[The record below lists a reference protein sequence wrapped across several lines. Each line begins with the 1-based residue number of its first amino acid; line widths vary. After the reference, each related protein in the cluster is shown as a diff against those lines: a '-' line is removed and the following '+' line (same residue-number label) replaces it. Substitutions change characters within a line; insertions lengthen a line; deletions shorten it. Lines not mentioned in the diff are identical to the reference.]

1 MKSKVSARYIFM
13 KNRNRLT
20 AIAGILIVLAFAAK
34 WLFKS
39 ETAES
44 GLLLAASLIGGFPI
58 AASAW
63 QALKVKVISIDLLV
77 TLAILG
83 AFVIQEF
90 EESAI
95 VAFLFLFGAYLEQ
108 KTLAKTRSAIKE
120 LVEIVPETAL
130 RQTEDGDFEEVDLD
144 DLDEGDILL
153 VKTGGKIP
161 VDGEVVFGSGTANE
175 ASITGESMPLG
186 KKPGDPVY
194 AGTILE
200 NGTIRIKAEKVGD
213 ETTFGKII
221 ELVEEA
227 QDSKSHAERLIDR
240 FSKYYT
246 PVVLFLAIIVGLI
259 SQDLELAVTI
269 LVLGCPGALVI
280 GVPVSNVAGIG
291 NGAKQ
296 GILFKGSE
304 VITKFSK
311 VDTIMFDKTGTLT
324 YGDPRVSQVKKYG
337 QGQLAEQLLVSVEKE
352 SAHPLAKAITGYYED
367 LEAKEVEASQ
377 VLQGGG
383 IVAQVAGQQVL
394 VGNRYLLDQYHV
406 PVTKEM
412 GKDMEELA
420 SAGNSLVLVA
430 VNGQLELALG
440 LKDEIRAGVKEDLAA
455 LKKLGVKNLL
465 LLSGDNQKTV
475 DLVAEELGLTEAYG
489 QLLPEDKAEFVKKR
503 QAAGEIVAFVGDG
516 INDSPSLARADIGI
530 AMGSGTDVAIE
541 TSNVVLMNGSFD
553 RIPRALAL
561 AKATRWNMIE
571 NITIA
576 LAVVAVL
583 LVSVLASSWMN
594 MAIGMFVHEGSILVV
609 ILNAMRLLAYQSKLQ
624 KSRKLIENNFSQAA
638 GPYTK
643 GIESIQ

>member
-1 MKSKVSARYIFM
+1 MHKWLM

-120 LVEIVPETAL
+120 LVEMVPETAL
-130 RQTEDGDFEEVDLD
+130 RQTADGDFEEVDLD
-144 DLDEGDILL
+144 DLDEEDILL

-161 VDGEVVFGSGTANE
+161 ADGEVVSGYGTANE

-227 QDSKSHAERLIDR
+227 QDSKSQAERLIDR

-246 PVVLFLAIIVGLI
+246 PDVLLLAIIVGLI

-352 SAHPLAKAITGYYED
+352 SAHPLAKAITGYYEE

-412 GKDMEELA
+412 EKDMEELA

-440 LKDEIRAGVKEDLAA
+440 LKDEIRAGVKEDLVA

-475 DLVAEELGLTEAYG
+475 DLVAAELGLTEAYG
-489 QLLPEDKAEFVKKR
+489 QFLPEDKVEFVKKR

-516 INDSPSLARADIGI
+516 INDSPSLARADIGM

-561 AKATRWNMIE
+561 AKATRRNMIE

>member
-1 MKSKVSARYIFM
+1 MQKWLM

-20 AIAGILIVLAFAAK
+20 AATGILIVLAFAAK
-34 WLFKS
+34 WLFKG
-39 ETAES
+39 EAAES

-108 KTLAKTRSAIKE
+108 KTLAKTRSAIEE
-120 LVEIVPETAL
+120 LVEMVPETAL
-130 RQTEDGDFEEVDLD
+130 RQTADGDFEEVDLD
-144 DLDEGDILL
+144 DLDEGDIVL

-161 VDGEVVFGSGTANE
+161 VDGEVVSGSGTANE
-175 ASITGESMPLG
+175 ASITGESMPLD

-200 NGTIRIKAEKVGD
+200 NGTIRIEAEKVGD

-227 QDSKSHAERLIDR
+227 QDSKSQAERLIDR

-246 PVVLFLAIIVGLI
+246 PVVLLLAIIVGLI

-383 IVAQVAGQQVL
+383 IVAQVAGRQVL

-406 PVTKEM
+406 PVTKQMER
-412 GKDMEELA
+412 DMEELA
-420 SAGNSLVLVA
+420 SAGNSLVLVV

-561 AKATRWNMIE
+561 AKATRRNMIE

-594 MAIGMFVHEGSILVV
+594 MAIGMFVHEGSILIV
-609 ILNAMRLLAYQSKLQ
+609 ILNAMRLLAYRSKLQ

>member
-1 MKSKVSARYIFM
+1 M

-20 AIAGILIVLAFAAK
+20 AATGILIVLAFAAK

-39 ETAES
+39 EAAES

-120 LVEIVPETAL
+120 LVEMVPETAL
-130 RQTEDGDFEEVDLD
+130 RQTADGDFEEVDLD
-144 DLDEGDILL
+144 DLDEGDIVL

-161 VDGEVVFGSGTANE
+161 VDGEVVSGSGTANE
-175 ASITGESMPLG
+175 ASITGESMPLD

-200 NGTIRIKAEKVGD
+200 NGTIRIEAEKVGD

-227 QDSKSHAERLIDR
+227 QDSKSQAERLIDR

-246 PVVLFLAIIVGLI
+246 PVVLLLAIIVGLI

-383 IVAQVAGQQVL
+383 VVAQVAGQRVL
-394 VGNRYLLDQYHV
+394 VGNHYLLDQYHV
-406 PVTKEM
+406 PVAKQMER
-412 GKDMEELA
+412 DMEELA

-561 AKATRWNMIE
+561 AEATRRNMIE

-594 MAIGMFVHEGSILVV
+594 MAIGMFVHEGSILIV
-609 ILNAMRLLAYQSKLQ
+609 ILNAMRLLAYRSKLQ

>member
-1 MKSKVSARYIFM
+1 MQKWLM

-20 AIAGILIVLAFAAK
+20 AITGILIVLAFAAK

-108 KTLAKTRSAIKE
+108 RTLAKTRSAIKK
-120 LVEIVPETAL
+120 LVEMVPETAL
-130 RQTEDGDFEEVDLD
+130 RQTADGDFEEVDLD

-161 VDGEVVFGSGTANE
+161 VDGEVVSGSGTANE

-227 QDSKSHAERLIDR
+227 QDSKSQAERLIDR

-246 PVVLFLAIIVGLI
+246 PVVLLLAIIVGLI

-412 GKDMEELA
+412 EKDMEELA

-561 AKATRWNMIE
+561 AKATRRNMIE

-609 ILNAMRLLAYQSKLQ
+609 ILNAMRLMAYRSKLQ
-624 KSRKLIENNFSQAA
+624 KSRKLIENNFSQAT

-643 GIESIQ
+643 GSESIQ

>member
-1 MKSKVSARYIFM
+1 MQKWLM

-20 AIAGILIVLAFAAK
+20 EITGILIVLAFAAK
-34 WLFKS
+34 WLFRS

-58 AASAW
+58 AESAW

-120 LVEIVPETAL
+120 LVEMVPETAL
-130 RQTEDGDFEEVDLD
+130 RQTADGDFEEVDLD

-161 VDGEVVFGSGTANE
+161 VDGEVVSGSGTANE

-227 QDSKSHAERLIDR
+227 QDSKSQAERLIDR

-246 PVVLFLAIIVGLI
+246 PVVLLLAIIVGLI

-337 QGQLAEQLLVSVEKE
+337 QGQLAEHLLVSVEKE

-367 LEAKEVEASQ
+367 LEAKEVEASR

-412 GKDMEELA
+412 ERDMEELA

-455 LKKLGVKNLL
+455 LKKQGVKNLL

-475 DLVAEELGLTEAYG
+475 DLVAEELGPTEAYG

-561 AKATRWNMIE
+561 AKATRRNMIE

-576 LAVVAVL
+576 LVVVAVL
-583 LVSVLASSWMN
+583 LISVLASSWMN
-594 MAIGMFVHEGSILVV
+594 MAIGMFAHEGSILVV
-609 ILNAMRLLAYQSKLQ
+609 ILNAMRLLAYRSKLQ
-624 KSRKLIENNFSQAA
+624 KSRKLIENNFS
-638 GPYTK
+638 
-643 GIESIQ
+643 

>member
-1 MKSKVSARYIFM
+1 MQKWLM

-20 AIAGILIVLAFAAK
+20 AITGILIVLAFAAK

-108 KTLAKTRSAIKE
+108 RTLAKTRSAIKK
-120 LVEIVPETAL
+120 LVEMVPETAL
-130 RQTEDGDFEEVDLD
+130 RQTADGDFEEVDLD

-161 VDGEVVFGSGTANE
+161 VDGEVVSGSGTANE

-227 QDSKSHAERLIDR
+227 QDSKSQAERLIDR

-246 PVVLFLAIIVGLI
+246 PVVLLLAIIVGLI

-394 VGNRYLLDQYHV
+394 VGNRYLLDQHHV

-412 GKDMEELA
+412 EKDMEELA

-561 AKATRWNMIE
+561 AKATRRNMIE

-609 ILNAMRLLAYQSKLQ
+609 ILNAMRLLAYRSKLQ
-624 KSRKLIENNFSQAA
+624 KSRKLIENNFSQAT

-643 GIESIQ
+643 GSESIQ

>member
-1 MKSKVSARYIFM
+1 M

-20 AIAGILIVLAFAAK
+20 AATGILIVLAFAAK

-39 ETAES
+39 EAAES

-120 LVEIVPETAL
+120 LVEMVPETAL
-130 RQTEDGDFEEVDLD
+130 RQTADGDFEEVDLD
-144 DLDEGDILL
+144 DLDEGDIVL

-161 VDGEVVFGSGTANE
+161 VDGEVVSGSGTANE
-175 ASITGESMPLG
+175 ASITGESMPLD

-200 NGTIRIKAEKVGD
+200 NGTIRIEAEKVGD

-227 QDSKSHAERLIDR
+227 QDSKSQAERLIDR

-246 PVVLFLAIIVGLI
+246 PVVLLLAIIVGLI

-394 VGNRYLLDQYHV
+394 VGNHYLLDQYHV
-406 PVTKEM
+406 PVAKEM
-412 GKDMEELA
+412 ERDMEELA

-561 AKATRWNMIE
+561 AKATRRNMIE

-594 MAIGMFVHEGSILVV
+594 MAIGMFVHEGSILIV
-609 ILNAMRLLAYQSKLQ
+609 ILNAMRLLAYRSKLQ

>member
-1 MKSKVSARYIFM
+1 MQKWLM

-20 AIAGILIVLAFAAK
+20 AITGILIVLAFAAK

-120 LVEIVPETAL
+120 LVEMVPETAL
-130 RQTEDGDFEEVDLD
+130 RQTADGDFEEVDLD

-161 VDGEVVFGSGTANE
+161 VDGEVVSGSGTANE

-227 QDSKSHAERLIDR
+227 QDSKSQAERLIDR

-246 PVVLFLAIIVGLI
+246 PVVLLLAIIVGLI

-367 LEAKEVEASQ
+367 LEAKEVEASR

-412 GKDMEELA
+412 ERDMEELA

-455 LKKLGVKNLL
+455 LKKQGVKNLL

-475 DLVAEELGLTEAYG
+475 DLVAEELGPTEAYG

-561 AKATRWNMIE
+561 AKATRRNMIE

-576 LAVVAVL
+576 LVVVAVL
-583 LVSVLASSWMN
+583 LISVLASSWMN
-594 MAIGMFVHEGSILVV
+594 MAIGMFAHEGSILVV
-609 ILNAMRLLAYQSKLQ
+609 ILNAMRLLAYRSKLQ
-624 KSRKLIENNFSQAA
+624 KSRKLIENNFS
-638 GPYTK
+638 
-643 GIESIQ
+643 

>member
-1 MKSKVSARYIFM
+1 MQKWLM

-120 LVEIVPETAL
+120 LVEMVPETAL
-130 RQTEDGDFEEVDLD
+130 RQTADGDFEEVDLD
-144 DLDEGDILL
+144 DLDEEDILL

-161 VDGEVVFGSGTANE
+161 ADGEVVSGYGTANE

-227 QDSKSHAERLIDR
+227 QDSKSQAERLIDR

-246 PVVLFLAIIVGLI
+246 PVVLLLAIIVGLI

-352 SAHPLAKAITGYYED
+352 SAHPLAKAITGYYEE

-412 GKDMEELA
+412 EKDMEELA

-440 LKDEIRAGVKEDLAA
+440 LKDEIRAGVKEDLVA

-475 DLVAEELGLTEAYG
+475 DLVAAELGLTEAYG
-489 QLLPEDKAEFVKKR
+489 QFLPEDKVEFVKKR

-516 INDSPSLARADIGI
+516 INDSPSLARADIGM

-561 AKATRWNMIE
+561 AKATRRNMIE

>member
-1 MKSKVSARYIFM
+1 MQKWLM

-20 AIAGILIVLAFAAK
+20 AITGILIVLAFAAK

-63 QALKVKVISIDLLV
+63 QALKVKVISIDVLV

-83 AFVIQEF
+83 AFVIPEF

-108 KTLAKTRSAIKE
+108 RNLAKTRSAIKK
-120 LVEIVPETAL
+120 LVEMVPETAL
-130 RQTEDGDFEEVDLD
+130 RQTADGDFEEVDLD

-161 VDGEVVFGSGTANE
+161 VDGEVVSGSGTANE

-186 KKPGDPVY
+186 KKPSDPVY

-227 QDSKSHAERLIDR
+227 QDSKSQAERLIDR

-246 PVVLFLAIIVGLI
+246 PVVLLLAIIVGLI

-412 GKDMEELA
+412 EKDMEELA

-561 AKATRWNMIE
+561 AKATRRNMIE

-609 ILNAMRLLAYQSKLQ
+609 ILNAMRLLAYRSKLQ
-624 KSRKLIENNFSQAA
+624 KSRKLIENNFSQAT

-643 GIESIQ
+643 GSESIQ

>member
-1 MKSKVSARYIFM
+1 MQKWLM

-20 AIAGILIVLAFAAK
+20 AITGILIVLAFAAK

-108 KTLAKTRSAIKE
+108 RTLAKTRSAIKE
-120 LVEIVPETAL
+120 LVEMVPETAL
-130 RQTEDGDFEEVDLD
+130 RQTADGDFEEVDLD

-161 VDGEVVFGSGTANE
+161 VDGEVVSGSGTANE

-227 QDSKSHAERLIDR
+227 QDSKSQAERLIDR

-246 PVVLFLAIIVGLI
+246 PVVLLLAIIVGLI

-412 GKDMEELA
+412 ERDMEKLA

-561 AKATRWNMIE
+561 AKATRRNMIE

-609 ILNAMRLLAYQSKLQ
+609 ILNAMRLLAYRSKLQ
-624 KSRKLIENNFSQAA
+624 KSRKLIENNFSQAT

-643 GIESIQ
+643 GIESI

>member
-1 MKSKVSARYIFM
+1 MQKWLM

-20 AIAGILIVLAFAAK
+20 AATGILIVLAFAAK

-44 GLLLAASLIGGFPI
+44 GLLLAASLIGGLPI

-120 LVEIVPETAL
+120 LVEMVPETAL
-130 RQTEDGDFEEVDLD
+130 KQTADGDFEEVDLD

-153 VKTGGKIP
+153 VKTGGKIA
-161 VDGEVVFGSGTANE
+161 VDGEVVSGSGTANE

-227 QDSKSHAERLIDR
+227 QDSKSQAERLIDR

-246 PVVLFLAIIVGLI
+246 PVVLLLAIIVGLI
-259 SQDLELAVTI
+259 SQSLELAVTI

-324 YGDPRVSQVKKYG
+324 YGNPRVSQVKKYS
-337 QGQLAEQLLVSVEKE
+337 QGQLAEQLLVSVESE

-367 LEAKEVEASQ
+367 LEAKEVEASH

-412 GKDMEELA
+412 ERDMEELT

-553 RIPRALAL
+553 RIPRSLAL
-561 AKATRWNMIE
+561 AKATRRNMIE

-609 ILNAMRLLAYQSKLQ
+609 ILNAMRLLAYRSKLQ
-624 KSRKLIENNFSQAA
+624 KSRNLIENNVSQAA

>member
-1 MKSKVSARYIFM
+1 MQKWLM

-20 AIAGILIVLAFAAK
+20 AITGILIVLAFAAK
-34 WLFKS
+34 WLFRS

-58 AASAW
+58 AESAW

-120 LVEIVPETAL
+120 LVEMVPETAL
-130 RQTEDGDFEEVDLD
+130 RQTADGDFEEVDLD

-161 VDGEVVFGSGTANE
+161 VDGEVVSGSGTANE

-227 QDSKSHAERLIDR
+227 QDSKSQAERLIDR

-246 PVVLFLAIIVGLI
+246 PVVLLLAIIVGLI

-367 LEAKEVEASQ
+367 LEAKEVEASR

-412 GKDMEELA
+412 ERDMEELA

-455 LKKLGVKNLL
+455 LKKQGVKNLL

-561 AKATRWNMIE
+561 AKATRRNMIE

-576 LAVVAVL
+576 LVVVAVL
-583 LVSVLASSWMN
+583 LISVLASSWMN
-594 MAIGMFVHEGSILVV
+594 MAIGMFAHEGSILVV
-609 ILNAMRLLAYQSKLQ
+609 ILNAMRLLAYRSKLQ
-624 KSRKLIENNFSQAA
+624 KSRKLIENNFS
-638 GPYTK
+638 
-643 GIESIQ
+643 

>member
-1 MKSKVSARYIFM
+1 M

-20 AIAGILIVLAFAAK
+20 AITGILIVLAFAAK

-58 AASAW
+58 AATAW

-108 KTLAKTRSAIKE
+108 RTLAKTRSAIKK
-120 LVEIVPETAL
+120 LVEMVPETAL
-130 RQTEDGDFEEVDLD
+130 RQTADGDFEEVDLD

-161 VDGEVVFGSGTANE
+161 VDGEVVSGSGTANE

-186 KKPGDPVY
+186 KKPSDPVY

-227 QDSKSHAERLIDR
+227 QDSKSQAERLIDR

-246 PVVLFLAIIVGLI
+246 PVVLLLAIIVGLI

-324 YGDPRVSQVKKYG
+324 YGNPRVSQVKNYG
-337 QGQLAEQLLVSVEKE
+337 QGQLAEKLLVSVEKE

-412 GKDMEELA
+412 EKDMEELA

-561 AKATRWNMIE
+561 AKATRRNMIE

-609 ILNAMRLLAYQSKLQ
+609 ILNAMRLLAYRSKLQ
-624 KSRKLIENNFSQAA
+624 KSRKLIENNFSQAT

-643 GIESIQ
+643 GSESIQ

>member
-1 MKSKVSARYIFM
+1 MQKWLM

-20 AIAGILIVLAFAAK
+20 AITGILIVLAFAAK

-39 ETAES
+39 EIAES
-44 GLLLAASLIGGFPI
+44 SLLLAASLIGGFPI

-108 KTLAKTRSAIKE
+108 RTLAKTRSAIKK
-120 LVEIVPETAL
+120 LVEMVPETAL
-130 RQTEDGDFEEVDLD
+130 RQTADGDFEEVDLD

-161 VDGEVVFGSGTANE
+161 VDGEVVSGSGTANE

-227 QDSKSHAERLIDR
+227 QDSKSQAERLIDR

-246 PVVLFLAIIVGLI
+246 PVVLLLAIIVGLI

-337 QGQLAEQLLVSVEKE
+337 QSQLAEQLLVSVEKE

-394 VGNRYLLDQYHV
+394 VGNRYLLDEYHV

-412 GKDMEELA
+412 EKDMEKLA

-561 AKATRWNMIE
+561 AKATRRNMIE

-583 LVSVLASSWMN
+583 LISLLASSWMN

-609 ILNAMRLLAYQSKLQ
+609 ILNAMRLLAYRSKLQ
-624 KSRKLIENNFSQAA
+624 KSRKLIENNFSQAT

-643 GIESIQ
+643 GSESI

>member
-1 MKSKVSARYIFM
+1 MQKWLM

-20 AIAGILIVLAFAAK
+20 AATGILIVLAFATK

-39 ETAES
+39 EAAES

-120 LVEIVPETAL
+120 LVEMVPETAL
-130 RQTEDGDFEEVDLD
+130 RQTADGDFEEVDLD
-144 DLDEGDILL
+144 DLDEGDIVL

-161 VDGEVVFGSGTANE
+161 VDGEVVSGSGTANE
-175 ASITGESMPLG
+175 ASITGESMPLD

-200 NGTIRIKAEKVGD
+200 NGTIRMEAEKVGD

-227 QDSKSHAERLIDR
+227 QDSKSQAERLIDR

-246 PVVLFLAIIVGLI
+246 PVVLLLAIIVGLI

-324 YGDPRVSQVKKYG
+324 YGDPWVSQVKKYG

-406 PVTKEM
+406 PVTKQMER
-412 GKDMEELA
+412 DMEELA

-475 DLVAEELGLTEAYG
+475 DLVAEELDLTEAYG

-561 AKATRWNMIE
+561 AKATRRNMIE

-594 MAIGMFVHEGSILVV
+594 MAIGMFIHEGSILVV
-609 ILNAMRLLAYQSKLQ
+609 ILNAMRLLAYRSKLQ

-638 GPYTK
+638 GQYTK

>member
-1 MKSKVSARYIFM
+1 MQKWLM

-20 AIAGILIVLAFAAK
+20 AITGILIVLAFAAK

-108 KTLAKTRSAIKE
+108 RTLAKTRSAIKK
-120 LVEIVPETAL
+120 LVEMVPETAL
-130 RQTEDGDFEEVDLD
+130 RQTADGDFEEVDLD

-161 VDGEVVFGSGTANE
+161 VDGEVVSGSGTANE

-227 QDSKSHAERLIDR
+227 QDSKSQAERLIDR

-246 PVVLFLAIIVGLI
+246 PVVLLLAIIVGLI

-412 GKDMEELA
+412 EKDMEELA

-561 AKATRWNMIE
+561 AKATRRNMIE

-609 ILNAMRLLAYQSKLQ
+609 ILNAMRLLAYRSKLQ
-624 KSRKLIENNFSQAA
+624 KSRKLIENNFSQAT

>member
-1 MKSKVSARYIFM
+1 MQKWLM

-20 AIAGILIVLAFAAK
+20 AATGILIVLAFAAK

-39 ETAES
+39 EAAES

-120 LVEIVPETAL
+120 LVEMVPETAL
-130 RQTEDGDFEEVDLD
+130 RQTADGDFEEVDLD
-144 DLDEGDILL
+144 DLDEGGIVL

-161 VDGEVVFGSGTANE
+161 VDGEVVSGSGTANE
-175 ASITGESMPLG
+175 ASITGESMPLD

-200 NGTIRIKAEKVGD
+200 NGTIRIEAEKVGD

-227 QDSKSHAERLIDR
+227 QDSKSQAERLIDR

-246 PVVLFLAIIVGLI
+246 PVVLLLAIIVGLI

-406 PVTKEM
+406 PVTKQMER
-412 GKDMEELA
+412 DMEELA

-561 AKATRWNMIE
+561 AKATRRNMIE

-594 MAIGMFVHEGSILVV
+594 MAIGMFIHEGSILIV
-609 ILNAMRLLAYQSKLQ
+609 ILNAMRLLAYRSKLQ

>member
-1 MKSKVSARYIFM
+1 MQKWLM

-20 AIAGILIVLAFAAK
+20 AITGILIVLAFAAK

-108 KTLAKTRSAIKE
+108 RTLAKTRSAIKK
-120 LVEIVPETAL
+120 LVEMVPETAL
-130 RQTEDGDFEEVDLD
+130 RQTADGDFEEVDLD

-153 VKTGGKIP
+153 VKTGSKIP
-161 VDGEVVFGSGTANE
+161 VDGEVVSGSGTANE

-200 NGTIRIKAEKVGD
+200 NGAIRIKAEKVGD

-227 QDSKSHAERLIDR
+227 QDSKSQAERLIDR

-246 PVVLFLAIIVGLI
+246 PVVLLLAIIVGLI

-412 GKDMEELA
+412 EKDMEELA

-561 AKATRWNMIE
+561 AKATRRNMIE

-609 ILNAMRLLAYQSKLQ
+609 ILNAMRLLAYRSKLQ
-624 KSRKLIENNFSQAA
+624 KSRKLIENNFSQAT

-643 GIESIQ
+643 GSESIQ

>member
-1 MKSKVSARYIFM
+1 M

-20 AIAGILIVLAFAAK
+20 AITGILIVLAFAAK

-58 AASAW
+58 AATAW

-108 KTLAKTRSAIKE
+108 RTLAKTRSAIKK
-120 LVEIVPETAL
+120 LVEMVPETAL
-130 RQTEDGDFEEVDLD
+130 RQTADGDFEEVDLD

-161 VDGEVVFGSGTANE
+161 VDGEVVSGSGTANE

-186 KKPGDPVY
+186 KKPSDPVY

-227 QDSKSHAERLIDR
+227 QDSKSQAERLIDR

-246 PVVLFLAIIVGLI
+246 PVVLLLAIIVGLI

-324 YGDPRVSQVKKYG
+324 YGNPRVSQVKNYG
-337 QGQLAEQLLVSVEKE
+337 QGQLAEKLLVSVEKE

-394 VGNRYLLDQYHV
+394 VGNCYLLDQYHV

-412 GKDMEELA
+412 EKDMEELA

-561 AKATRWNMIE
+561 AKATRRNMIE

-609 ILNAMRLLAYQSKLQ
+609 ILNAMRLLAYRSKLQ
-624 KSRKLIENNFSQAA
+624 KSRKLIENNFSQAT

-643 GIESIQ
+643 GSESIQ

>member
-1 MKSKVSARYIFM
+1 MQKWLM

-20 AIAGILIVLAFAAK
+20 AITGILIVLAFAAK

-108 KTLAKTRSAIKE
+108 RTLAKTRSAIKK
-120 LVEIVPETAL
+120 LVEMVPETAL
-130 RQTEDGDFEEVDLD
+130 RQTADGDFEEVDLD

-161 VDGEVVFGSGTANE
+161 VDGEVVSGSGTANE

-227 QDSKSHAERLIDR
+227 QDSKSQAERLIDR

-246 PVVLFLAIIVGLI
+246 PVVLLLAIIVGLI

-412 GKDMEELA
+412 EKDMEELA

-553 RIPRALAL
+553 RI
-561 AKATRWNMIE
+561 
-571 NITIA
+571 
-576 LAVVAVL
+576 
-583 LVSVLASSWMN
+583 
-594 MAIGMFVHEGSILVV
+594 
-609 ILNAMRLLAYQSKLQ
+609 
-624 KSRKLIENNFSQAA
+624 
-638 GPYTK
+638 
-643 GIESIQ
+643 

>member
-1 MKSKVSARYIFM
+1 MQKWLM

-20 AIAGILIVLAFAAK
+20 AITGILIVLAFAAK

-39 ETAES
+39 ETGAS

-58 AASAW
+58 GIEAW

-120 LVEIVPETAL
+120 LVEMVPETAL
-130 RQTEDGDFEEVDLD
+130 RQTADGDFEEVDLD

-227 QDSKSHAERLIDR
+227 QDSKSQAERLIDR

-246 PVVLFLAIIVGLI
+246 PVVLLLAIIVGLI

-412 GKDMEELA
+412 EKDMEELA
-420 SAGNSLVLVA
+420 AAGNSLVLVA

-561 AKATRWNMIE
+561 AKATRRNMIE

-583 LVSVLASSWMN
+583 LASVLASSWMN

-609 ILNAMRLLAYQSKLQ
+609 ILNAMRLLAYRSKLQ

-638 GPYTK
+638 SPYTK
-643 GIESIQ
+643 SIESIQ

>member
-1 MKSKVSARYIFM
+1 MQKWLM

-20 AIAGILIVLAFAAK
+20 EITGILIVLAFAAK
-34 WLFKS
+34 WLFRS

-58 AASAW
+58 AESAW

-120 LVEIVPETAL
+120 LVEMVPETAL
-130 RQTEDGDFEEVDLD
+130 RQTADGDFEEVDLD

-161 VDGEVVFGSGTANE
+161 VDGEVVSGSGTANE

-200 NGTIRIKAEKVGD
+200 NGTIRIKAGKVGD

-227 QDSKSHAERLIDR
+227 QDSKSQAERLIDR

-246 PVVLFLAIIVGLI
+246 PVVLLLAIIVGLI

-367 LEAKEVEASQ
+367 LEAKEVEASR

-412 GKDMEELA
+412 ERDMEELA

-455 LKKLGVKNLL
+455 LKKQGVKNLL

-475 DLVAEELGLTEAYG
+475 DLVAEELGPTEAYG

-561 AKATRWNMIE
+561 AKATRRNMIE

-576 LAVVAVL
+576 LVVVAVL
-583 LVSVLASSWMN
+583 LISVLASSWMN
-594 MAIGMFVHEGSILVV
+594 MAIGMFAHEGSILVV
-609 ILNAMRLLAYQSKLQ
+609 ILNAMRLLAYRSKLQ
-624 KSRKLIENNFSQAA
+624 KSRKLIENNFS
-638 GPYTK
+638 
-643 GIESIQ
+643 

>member
-1 MKSKVSARYIFM
+1 MQKWLM

-20 AIAGILIVLAFAAK
+20 EITGILIVLAFAAK
-34 WLFKS
+34 WLFRS

-58 AASAW
+58 AESAW

-120 LVEIVPETAL
+120 LVEMVPETAL
-130 RQTEDGDFEEVDLD
+130 RQTADGDFEEVDLD

-161 VDGEVVFGSGTANE
+161 VDGEVVSGSGTANE

-227 QDSKSHAERLIDR
+227 QDSKSQAERLIDR

-246 PVVLFLAIIVGLI
+246 PVVLLLAIIVGLI

-367 LEAKEVEASQ
+367 LEAKEVEASR

-406 PVTKEM
+406 LVTKEM
-412 GKDMEELA
+412 ERDMEELA

-455 LKKLGVKNLL
+455 LKKQGVKNLL

-475 DLVAEELGLTEAYG
+475 DLVAEELGPTEAYG

-561 AKATRWNMIE
+561 AKATRRNMIE

-576 LAVVAVL
+576 LVVVAVL
-583 LVSVLASSWMN
+583 LISVLASSWMN
-594 MAIGMFVHEGSILVV
+594 MAIGMFAHEGSILVV
-609 ILNAMRLLAYQSKLQ
+609 ILNAMRLLAYRSKLQ
-624 KSRKLIENNFSQAA
+624 KSRKLIENNFS
-638 GPYTK
+638 
-643 GIESIQ
+643 

>member
-1 MKSKVSARYIFM
+1 MQKWLM

-20 AIAGILIVLAFAAK
+20 AITGILIVLAFAAK

-120 LVEIVPETAL
+120 LVEMVPETAL
-130 RQTEDGDFEEVDLD
+130 RQTADGDFEEVDLD

-161 VDGEVVFGSGTANE
+161 VDGEVVSGSGTANE
-175 ASITGESMPLG
+175 ASITGESMTLG
-186 KKPGDPVY
+186 KKPGAPVY

-200 NGTIRIKAEKVGD
+200 NGAIRIKAEKVGD

-227 QDSKSHAERLIDR
+227 QDSKSQAERLIDR

-246 PVVLFLAIIVGLI
+246 PVVLLLAIIVGLI

-367 LEAKEVEASQ
+367 LEAKEVEASR

-406 PVTKEM
+406 LVTKEM
-412 GKDMEELA
+412 ERDMEELA

-455 LKKLGVKNLL
+455 LKKQGVKNLL

-475 DLVAEELGLTEAYG
+475 DLVAEELGPTEAYG

-561 AKATRWNMIE
+561 AKATRRNMIE

-576 LAVVAVL
+576 LVVVAVL
-583 LVSVLASSWMN
+583 LISVLASSWMN
-594 MAIGMFVHEGSILVV
+594 MAIGMFAHEGSILVV
-609 ILNAMRLLAYQSKLQ
+609 ILNAMRLLAYRSKLQ
-624 KSRKLIENNFSQAA
+624 KSRKLIENNFS
-638 GPYTK
+638 
-643 GIESIQ
+643 

>member
-1 MKSKVSARYIFM
+1 MQKWLM

-20 AIAGILIVLAFAAK
+20 AITGILIVLAFAAK

-108 KTLAKTRSAIKE
+108 RTLSKTRSAIKE
-120 LVEIVPETAL
+120 LVEMVPETAL
-130 RQTEDGDFEEVDLD
+130 RQTADGDFEEVDLD

-161 VDGEVVFGSGTANE
+161 VDGEVVSGSGTANE

-227 QDSKSHAERLIDR
+227 QDSKSQAERLIDR

-246 PVVLFLAIIVGLI
+246 PVVLLLAIIVGLI

-412 GKDMEELA
+412 EKDMEELA

-561 AKATRWNMIE
+561 AKATRRNMIE

-609 ILNAMRLLAYQSKLQ
+609 ILNAMRLLAYRSKLQ
-624 KSRKLIENNFSQAA
+624 KSRKLIENNFSQAT

-643 GIESIQ
+643 GSESIQ

>member
-1 MKSKVSARYIFM
+1 MQKWLM

-20 AIAGILIVLAFAAK
+20 AISGILIVLAFAAK

-39 ETAES
+39 ETGAS

-120 LVEIVPETAL
+120 LVEMVPETAL
-130 RQTEDGDFEEVDLD
+130 RQTADGDFEEVDLD

-161 VDGEVVFGSGTANE
+161 VDGEVVSGSGTANE

-227 QDSKSHAERLIDR
+227 QDSKSQAERLIDR

-246 PVVLFLAIIVGLI
+246 PVVLLLAIIVGLI

-367 LEAKEVEASQ
+367 LEAKEVESSQ

-383 IVAQVAGQQVL
+383 IVAQVAGRQVL

-412 GKDMEELA
+412 EKNLEELA

-561 AKATRWNMIE
+561 AKATRRNMIE

-609 ILNAMRLLAYQSKLQ
+609 ILNAMRLLAYRSKLQ
-624 KSRKLIENNFSQAA
+624 KSRKLIENNFSQAED
-638 GPYTK
+638 PYNK
-643 GIESIQ
+643 SIESIQ

>member
-1 MKSKVSARYIFM
+1 MQKWLM
-13 KNRNRLT
+13 QNRNRLT
-20 AIAGILIVLAFAAK
+20 AITGILIVLAFAAK

-120 LVEIVPETAL
+120 LVEMVPETAL
-130 RQTEDGDFEEVDLD
+130 RQTADGDFEEVDID

-227 QDSKSHAERLIDR
+227 QDSKSQAECLIDR

-246 PVVLFLAIIVGLI
+246 PVVLLLAIIVGLI

-367 LEAKEVEASQ
+367 LEAKEVETSQ

-412 GKDMEELA
+412 EKDMEELA

-440 LKDEIRAGVKEDLAA
+440 LKDEIRSGVKEDLAA

-561 AKATRWNMIE
+561 AKATRRNMIE

-576 LAVVAVL
+576 LAVVAIL

-609 ILNAMRLLAYQSKLQ
+609 ILNAMRLLAYRSKLQ

>member
-1 MKSKVSARYIFM
+1 MQKWLM

-20 AIAGILIVLAFAAK
+20 AATGILIVLAFATK

-39 ETAES
+39 EAAES

-120 LVEIVPETAL
+120 LVEMVPETAL
-130 RQTEDGDFEEVDLD
+130 RQTADGDFEEVDLD
-144 DLDEGDILL
+144 DLDEGDIVL

-161 VDGEVVFGSGTANE
+161 VDGEVVSGSGTANE
-175 ASITGESMPLG
+175 ASITGESMPLD

-200 NGTIRIKAEKVGD
+200 NGTIRIEAEKVGD

-227 QDSKSHAERLIDR
+227 QDSKSQAERLIDR

-246 PVVLFLAIIVGLI
+246 PVVLLLAIIVGLI

-406 PVTKEM
+406 PVTKQMER
-412 GKDMEELA
+412 DMEELA

-475 DLVAEELGLTEAYG
+475 DLVAEELDLTEAYG

-561 AKATRWNMIE
+561 AKATRRNMIE

-594 MAIGMFVHEGSILVV
+594 MAIGMFIHEGSILVV
-609 ILNAMRLLAYQSKLQ
+609 ILNAMRLLAYRSKLQ

>member
-1 MKSKVSARYIFM
+1 M

-20 AIAGILIVLAFAAK
+20 AATGILIVLAFAAK

-39 ETAES
+39 EAAES

-120 LVEIVPETAL
+120 LVEMVPETAL
-130 RQTEDGDFEEVDLD
+130 RQTADGDFEEVDLD
-144 DLDEGDILL
+144 DLDEGDIVL

-161 VDGEVVFGSGTANE
+161 VDGEVVSGSGTANE
-175 ASITGESMPLG
+175 ASITGESMPLD

-200 NGTIRIKAEKVGD
+200 NGTIRIEAEKVGD

-227 QDSKSHAERLIDR
+227 QDSKSQAERLIDR

-246 PVVLFLAIIVGLI
+246 PVVLLLAIIVGLI

-406 PVTKEM
+406 PVTKQMER
-412 GKDMEELA
+412 DMEELA

-561 AKATRWNMIE
+561 AKATRRNMIE

-594 MAIGMFVHEGSILVV
+594 MAIGMFIHEGSILIV
-609 ILNAMRLLAYQSKLQ
+609 ILNAMRLLAYRSKLQ

>member
-1 MKSKVSARYIFM
+1 MQKWLM

-20 AIAGILIVLAFAAK
+20 AITGILIVLAFTAK

-39 ETAES
+39 ETGAS
-44 GLLLAASLIGGFPI
+44 GLLLVASLIGGFPI

-120 LVEIVPETAL
+120 LVEMVPETAL
-130 RQTEDGDFEEVDLD
+130 RQTEAGDFEEVDLD

-161 VDGEVVFGSGTANE
+161 VDGEVVSGSGTANE

-227 QDSKSHAERLIDR
+227 QDSKSQAERLIDR

-246 PVVLFLAIIVGLI
+246 PVVLLLAIIVGLI

-311 VDTIMFDKTGTLT
+311 VDTSMFDKTGTLT

-412 GKDMEELA
+412 EKDMEELA

-516 INDSPSLARADIGI
+516 INDSPSLARADIGM

-561 AKATRWNMIE
+561 AKATRRNMIE

>member
-1 MKSKVSARYIFM
+1 MQKWLM

-120 LVEIVPETAL
+120 LVEMVPETAL
-130 RQTEDGDFEEVDLD
+130 RQTADGDFEEVDLD
-144 DLDEGDILL
+144 DLDEEDILL

-161 VDGEVVFGSGTANE
+161 ADGEVVSGYGTANE

-227 QDSKSHAERLIDR
+227 QDSKSQAERLIDR

-246 PVVLFLAIIVGLI
+246 PVVLLLAIIVGLI

-352 SAHPLAKAITGYYED
+352 SAHPLAKAITGYYEE

-412 GKDMEELA
+412 EKDMEELA

-440 LKDEIRAGVKEDLAA
+440 LKDEIRAGVKEDLVA

-475 DLVAEELGLTEAYG
+475 DLVAAELGLTEAYG
-489 QLLPEDKAEFVKKR
+489 QFLPEDKVEFVKKR

-516 INDSPSLARADIGI
+516 INDSPSLARADIGM

-561 AKATRWNMIE
+561 AKATRRNMIE

-609 ILNAMRLLAYQSKLQ
+609 ILNAMRLLAYRSKLQ
-624 KSRKLIENNFSQAA
+624 KSRKLIENNFSQAE

>member
-1 MKSKVSARYIFM
+1 M
-13 KNRNRLT
+13 
-20 AIAGILIVLAFAAK
+20 
-34 WLFKS
+34 
-39 ETAES
+39 
-44 GLLLAASLIGGFPI
+44 
-58 AASAW
+58 
-63 QALKVKVISIDLLV
+63 LV

-108 KTLAKTRSAIKE
+108 RTLAKTRSAIKK
-120 LVEIVPETAL
+120 LVEMVPETAL
-130 RQTEDGDFEEVDLD
+130 RQTADGDFEEVDLD

-161 VDGEVVFGSGTANE
+161 VDGEVVSGSGTANE

-227 QDSKSHAERLIDR
+227 QDSKSQAERLIDR

-246 PVVLFLAIIVGLI
+246 PVVLLLAIIVGLI

-412 GKDMEELA
+412 EKDMEELA

-561 AKATRWNMIE
+561 AKATRRNMIE

-609 ILNAMRLLAYQSKLQ
+609 ILNAMRLLAYRSKLQ
-624 KSRKLIENNFSQAA
+624 KSRKLIENNFSQAT

-643 GIESIQ
+643 GSESIQ

>member
-1 MKSKVSARYIFM
+1 MQKWLM

-20 AIAGILIVLAFAAK
+20 AITGILIVLAFAAK

-83 AFVIQEF
+83 SFVIQEF

-108 KTLAKTRSAIKE
+108 KTLAKTRSAIKK
-120 LVEIVPETAL
+120 LVEMVPETAL
-130 RQTEDGDFEEVDLD
+130 RQTADGDFEEVDLD

-161 VDGEVVFGSGTANE
+161 VDGEVVSGSGTANE

-227 QDSKSHAERLIDR
+227 QDSKSQAERLIDR

-246 PVVLFLAIIVGLI
+246 PVVLLLAIIVGLI
-259 SQDLELAVTI
+259 SQDLEPAVTI

-412 GKDMEELA
+412 EKDMEELA

-475 DLVAEELGLTEAYG
+475 NLVAEELGLTEAYG

-561 AKATRWNMIE
+561 AKATRRNMIE

-609 ILNAMRLLAYQSKLQ
+609 ILNAMRLLAYRSKLQ

>member
-1 MKSKVSARYIFM
+1 MQKWLM

-39 ETAES
+39 ETGAS

-120 LVEIVPETAL
+120 LVEMVPETAL

-161 VDGEVVFGSGTANE
+161 VDGEVVYGSGTANE

-186 KKPGDPVY
+186 KKLGDPVY

-227 QDSKSHAERLIDR
+227 QDSKSQAERLIDR

-246 PVVLFLAIIVGLI
+246 PVVLLLAIIVGLI

-367 LEAKEVEASQ
+367 LEAKEVESSQ

-383 IVAQVAGQQVL
+383 IVAQVAGRQVL

-412 GKDMEELA
+412 EKNLEELA

-561 AKATRWNMIE
+561 AKATRRNMIE

-609 ILNAMRLLAYQSKLQ
+609 ILNAMRLLAYRSKLQ
-624 KSRKLIENNFSQAA
+624 KSRKLIENNFSQAE
-638 GPYTK
+638 GPYNK

>member
-1 MKSKVSARYIFM
+1 M

-20 AIAGILIVLAFAAK
+20 AATGILIVLAFAAK

-39 ETAES
+39 EAAES

-120 LVEIVPETAL
+120 LVEMVPETAL
-130 RQTEDGDFEEVDLD
+130 RQTADGDFEEVDLD
-144 DLDEGDILL
+144 DLDEGDIVL

-161 VDGEVVFGSGTANE
+161 VDGEVVSGSGTANE

-200 NGTIRIKAEKVGD
+200 NGTIRIEAEKVGD

-227 QDSKSHAERLIDR
+227 QDSKSQAERLIDR

-246 PVVLFLAIIVGLI
+246 PVVLLLAIIVGLI

-406 PVTKEM
+406 PVTKQMER
-412 GKDMEELA
+412 DMEELA

-475 DLVAEELGLTEAYG
+475 DLVAEELDLTEAYG

-561 AKATRWNMIE
+561 AKATRRNMIE

-609 ILNAMRLLAYQSKLQ
+609 ILNAMRLLAYRSKLQ

>member
-1 MKSKVSARYIFM
+1 M

-20 AIAGILIVLAFAAK
+20 AATGILIVLAFATK

-39 ETAES
+39 EAAES

-120 LVEIVPETAL
+120 LVEMVPETAL
-130 RQTEDGDFEEVDLD
+130 RQTADGDFEEVDLD
-144 DLDEGDILL
+144 DLDEGDIVL

-161 VDGEVVFGSGTANE
+161 VDGEVVSGSGTANE
-175 ASITGESMPLG
+175 ASITGESMPLD

-200 NGTIRIKAEKVGD
+200 NGTIRIEAEKVGD

-227 QDSKSHAERLIDR
+227 QDSKSQAERLIDR

-246 PVVLFLAIIVGLI
+246 PVVLLLAIIVGLI

-406 PVTKEM
+406 PVTKQMER
-412 GKDMEELA
+412 DMEELA

-430 VNGQLELALG
+430 VNGQLGLALG

-475 DLVAEELGLTEAYG
+475 DLVAEELDLTEAYG

-561 AKATRWNMIE
+561 AKATRRNMIE

-609 ILNAMRLLAYQSKLQ
+609 ILNAMRLLAYRSKLQ
-624 KSRKLIENNFSQAA
+624 KSRKLIENNFS
-638 GPYTK
+638 
-643 GIESIQ
+643 